1 MKPFAEM
8 GVAVSFILDP
18 SRLANEM
25 EQSLDKGDNLD
36 INEARQIFDSLDD
49 DKKKEVTKLVQYPL
63 LLTSIIKQASDLIR
77 LNISLEFLSDFEKRI
92 CLKLLSLCDTVD
104 NSIFVVDKLIREE
117 YEKFLTESKK
127 CEEKNTNSIKTTE

>member
-36 INEARQIFDSLDD
+36 INETRQIFDSLDD

-92 CLKLLSLCDTVD
+92 CLKLLSLCDTID
-104 NSIFVVDKLIREE
+104 NTSFVIDKMIREE
-117 YEKFLTESKK
+117 YVKFLTELKES
-127 CEEKNTNSIKTTE
+127 EKTVELSNEKE